1 MRHLDVRD
9 LWLSMEVADGK
20 VVVGK
25 VRGDQKPADFM
36 TNYLPGRS
44 FFEWKARSNVC
55 FLFGLGQGPGRG
67 AFVEI
72 AHVSKTSN
80 RMLSDTMP
88 PGGA

>member
-1 MRHLDVRD
+1 MRD
-9 LWLSMEVADGK
+9 LWLRMEVADGK

-25 VRGDQKPADFM
+25 VRGDQNPADFM
-36 TNYLPGRS
+36 TKYLPCWS

-55 FLFGLGQGPGRG
+55 FMFGLEQCPGRG

-80 RMLSDTMP
+80 MMLSDTMS